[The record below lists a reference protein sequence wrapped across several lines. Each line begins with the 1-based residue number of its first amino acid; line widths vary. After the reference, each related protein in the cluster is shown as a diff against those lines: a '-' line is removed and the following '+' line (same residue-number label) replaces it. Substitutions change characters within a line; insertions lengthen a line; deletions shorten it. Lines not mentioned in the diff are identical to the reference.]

1 MRPLKRKQNEIRI
14 CNRAYLLL
22 SEIDYAVSARTI
34 ISMLIDSN
42 HRAALYRSN
51 ARLPM
56 PPALTRM
63 LRRDNRFRETHCQRG
78 DTSLWEV
85 RE

>member
-1 MRPLKRKQNEIRI
+1 MRPLKRKQGEIRL
-14 CNRAYLLL
+14 CERAYKLL
-22 SEIDYAVSARTI
+22 SEIDHAVSSRTI
-34 ISMLIDSN
+34 ISMLMNQKGSK
-42 HRAALYRSN
+42 YRSN

-56 PPALTRM
+56 PEALTRM

-85 RE
+85 